1 VAFNA
6 FASLVALVFVILLIG
21 RDAYARRRERE
32 LAAEIAALRQQ
43 VKATD
48 RLASVGRL
56 VSGLAQDLKSP
67 LQGMLGNAEVL
78 AASDAR
84 SVSSVEEVQDIRDN
98 VSRAVGIVRNLLAYT
113 ETNALQRRWHD
124 VNDIVR
130 DAIVRP
136 RRDVADVR
144 RVRFEDSARLP
155 LVYIDGRQVEKVVAT
170 ILEHARRYG
179 GRERE
184 GDVRIA
190 TSRGTSGDDRLVIDI
205 EDPALP
211 LADDA
216 PEWAGDLDGCRRI
229 LEMHGGS
236 FEVERH
242 RAGGI
247 RFHLELPVTE
257 QVETQAT

>member
-1 VAFNA
+1 VTAAA
-6 FASLVALVFVILLIG
+6 FAPALAIVLVILLIG

-32 LAAEIAALRQQ
+32 LAAQIASLRDQ

-48 RLASVGRL
+48 RLANVGRL

-67 LQGMLGNAEVL
+67 LQGMLGNADVL
-78 AASDAR
+78 AAAEAR
-84 SVSSVEEVQDIRDN
+84 GASSEEELRDIRDN

-113 ETNALQRRWHD
+113 ETNALQRRWQD
-124 VNDIVR
+124 LNEIVHQ
-130 DAIVRP
+130 AIEHP
-136 RRDVADVR
+136 RRDVAGGR
-144 RVRFEDSARLP
+144 RVSFDDSARLP
-155 LVYIDGRQVEKVVAT
+155 LVYVDGRQLEKVIAT

-179 GRERE
+179 ITRD
-184 GDVRIA
+184 GDVLVT
-190 TSRGTSGDDRLVIDI
+190 TSRGKSGDDCLVIEI

-211 LADDA
+211 LSDDA
-216 PEWAGDLDGCRRI
+216 PEWAGDLDGCRRV

-236 FEVERH
+236 FEVGR
-242 RAGGI
+242 RRSGGI